1 MQLNNGSIAFDNQQL
16 NSQTQRVEENQGS
29 LLSNLLSI
37 IFSEQ
42 NLIALVIF
50 LIGYFVGRRK
60 RNKPLKND
68 EVQIQNEELQNK
80 IFNSDSSQQGVTST
94 KQTFNIEQNR
104 SDFTGLNF
112 DQNSFSQRGVIESR
126 KYSNQSGGNYNE
138 DISSANSDI
147 SFQNNEN
154 QVKNTHKNSY
164 LEDHF
169 EDNNLSSQGK
179 SAVKN
184 ESQVSN
190 ENSKQLIQ
198 QSQQIKFGS
207 DNQSSENQYKHY
219 QGELALVPFKQNGNS
234 NYYNNNIHNM
244 QNQLM
249 IDNGSCSDN
258 KSSSQAQQP
267 LQRKLLNDIG
277 SALVKKKARHNKM
290 YGLSEESEEELLFE
304 QCTFKNPPL
313 RKKADFKIEFEQDD
327 AKGVYRK
334 IETHQV
340 ITDYVQTKEIHKEIE
355 EIKQTFSSQFQ
366 IKENQNVNG
375 FKMSL
380 VKQNLQVIPM
390 LEKMKSQSISEIN
403 NLNDS
408 AQRGQFNS
416 YEKEQQL
423 ALYMKSPFEVE
434 TRISPL
440 YEQSHIKQYL
450 DNGKF
455 NKFFRVID
463 ELGRGGFGRVYK
475 VQSMVEE
482 KIYAIKK
489 IAVPYD
495 GFSNPKE
502 HKYFREVKS
511 IMSLN
516 HINIVRYHTSW
527 WENCDDEMVNQVN
540 EFLQTNNNLY
550 SDDNSPSVSEAYQK
564 NKSDYNRSYALS
576 KQTNQTQSY
585 VLSYNN
591 DNLSCIEWE
600 QSENE
605 NQNPNISNNDGIK
618 KKLDDSQTIN
628 EYREQN
634 KSHKTF
640 NFTKEPSQLLT
651 LYIQLEYCSGKT
663 LRNYLDEQTHGLDS
677 KEAFQIF
684 SQMLEGV
691 NYLHKNQ
698 IIHRDLKQII
708 YLLLYFQFK
717 QQKIQNRPSNIL
729 FENKIAKIAD
739 FGLSIQ
745 QELGLINANQELP
758 SQKNIDG
765 QDISVAHT
773 GNVGTPFYMPPE
785 QQDKSGKY
793 NEKIDVYSLGIIL
806 LEIIHKMDTY
816 HEKLEIVKK
825 LKGSQELPKN
835 LQKTQKYACELII
848 QMTSLKP
855 QNRPSIEQI
864 LQGKTYMQWKKKAL
878 NLDKVY

>member
-1 MQLNNGSIAFDNQQL
+1 MQLSNGSIIFDNQQL
-16 NSQTQRVEENQGS
+16 NPQTQQAEENQSS

-60 RNKPLKND
+60 RNKPLKKVD
-68 EVQIQNEELQNK
+68 SQIQNEELQNK
-80 IFNSDSSQQGVTST
+80 IFISDSSQQGVAQK
-94 KQTFNIEQNR
+94 KQISNYDQNRR
-104 SDFTGLNF
+104 SDFTDLDF
-112 DQNSFSQRGVIESR
+112 SQNSFSQRGVIESR
-126 KYSNQSGGNYNE
+126 KYSNQSAGNYNE
-138 DISSANSDI
+138 EISSANSDI

-169 EDNNLSSQGK
+169 EENNLSSQDQGQ
-179 SAVKN
+179 VKN
-184 ESQVSN
+184 ESPASN
-190 ENSKQLIQ
+190 ENSQQITQ
-198 QSQQIKFGS
+198 QSQQMKFQEGS
-207 DNQSSENQYKHY
+207 DNQSIENKNKPYK
-219 QGELALVPFKQNGNS
+219 GELALVPFKQNGNQ
-234 NYYNNNIHNM
+234 NYFNNNIHNM

-249 IDNGSCSDN
+249 IEDGSCSDK
-258 KSSSQAQQP
+258 KSSIQVQQP
-267 LQRKLLNDIG
+267 LQRKLFNEIG
-277 SALVKKKARHNKM
+277 NAMVKKKTRNNKIN
-290 YGLSEESEEELLFE
+290 GLSEESEEELLFE

-340 ITDYVQTKEIHKEIE
+340 ITDYIQTKEIHKEIE
-355 EIKQTFSSQFQ
+355 EVKQTFQKNLQ
-366 IKENQNVNG
+366 IKDNLNVNG

-380 VKQNLQVIPM
+380 VKQNLKVIPM
-390 LEKMKSQSISEIN
+390 FEKIKSQSISEIN

-408 AQRGQFNS
+408 GQRLQFNS

-423 ALYMKSPFEVE
+423 ALYTKSPFEVE

-475 VQSMVEE
+475 VQSLVEE

-550 SDDNSPSVSEAYQK
+550 SGDNSPSVSEAYKK
-564 NKSDYNRSYALS
+564 NKSDYKSYLQS
-576 KQTNQTQSY
+576 KQTNQTQSFAI
-585 VLSYNN
+585 SYNN
-591 DNLSCIEWE
+591 DNLSCFEWE

-605 NQNPNISNNDGIK
+605 NLNPNISNNDGTK
-618 KKLDDSQTIN
+618 NKLDDPQTIN

-698 IIHRDLKQII
+698 IIHRDLK
-708 YLLLYFQFK
+708 
-717 QQKIQNRPSNIL
+717 PSNIL

-745 QELGLINANQELP
+745 QELGLINANQELTL
-758 SQKNIDG
+758 QYNIDG
-765 QDISVAHT
+765 QDASVAHT

-835 LQKTQKYACELII
+835 LQKTQKYGCELII
-848 QMTSLKP
+848 SMTSLKP

-878 NLDKVY
+878 NLDKLY

>member
-1 MQLNNGSIAFDNQQL
+1 MQLNNGSIIFDNQQL
-16 NSQTQRVEENQGS
+16 NSQTQIAEENQGGG
-29 LLSNLLSI
+29 LLSSFLSI

-42 NLIALVIF
+42 NLIALAIF
-50 LIGYFVGRRK
+50 LVGYFVGRRK
-60 RNKPLKND
+60 RNKPLKKED
-68 EVQIQNEELQNK
+68 SQIQKEELQNQ
-80 IFNSDSSQQGVTST
+80 IFNSDTSQQGFAQA
-94 KQTFNIEQNR
+94 KQVFNDDQNR
-104 SDFTGLNF
+104 QNVNDLNF

-147 SFQNNEN
+147 SFQNSEN

-169 EDNNLSSQGK
+169 EDDNSSPQRQGVVK
-179 SAVKN
+179 SEIQATN
-184 ESQVSN
+184 Q
-190 ENSKQLIQ
+190 NSIQLTQQNKQM
-198 QSQQIKFGS
+198 KFQEGS
-207 DNQSSENQYKHY
+207 DNQSSENKEKSY
-219 QGELALVPFKQNGNS
+219 QGELALVPFKQNGNQ
-234 NYYNNNIHNM
+234 NYFHNI

-249 IDNGSCSDN
+249 IENGSCSDN
-258 KSSSQAQQP
+258 KNSNSVQQP
-267 LQRKLLNDIG
+267 FQTKLLSEIG
-277 SALVKKKARHNKM
+277 SALVKKKSRHNKM

-355 EIKQTFSSQFQ
+355 EIKQSFSNKFQ
-366 IKENQNVNG
+366 IKDNQNVNG

-390 LEKMKSQSISEIN
+390 LEKIKSQSISEIN
-403 NLNDS
+403 NVNDS
-408 AQRGQFNS
+408 GQRIQFNS

-423 ALYMKSPFEVE
+423 ALYTKSPFDVE
-434 TRISPL
+434 TKISPL
-440 YEQSHIKQYL
+440 FEQSHIKQYL

-455 NKFFRVID
+455 NKFFKVID

-550 SDDNSPSVSEAYQK
+550 SDDNSPSVSEAYLK
-564 NKSDYNRSYALS
+564 NKNDQKSYINS
-576 KQTNQTQSY
+576 KLTNQTHSY
-585 VLSYNN
+585 AISYNN

-605 NQNPNISNNDGIK
+605 NQNPNISIKDGTK

-698 IIHRDLKQII
+698 IIHRDLK
-708 YLLLYFQFK
+708 
-717 QQKIQNRPSNIL
+717 PSNIL

-745 QELGLINANQELP
+745 QELGLINPNQELT
-758 SQKNIDG
+758 SQYSIDG
-765 QDISVAHT
+765 QDVSVAHT

-806 LEIIHKMDTY
+806 LEMIHKMDTY

-835 LQKTQKYACELII
+835 LQKTQKHACELIVT
-848 QMTSLKP
+848 MTSLKP

-864 LQGKTYMQWKKKAL
+864 LQGKTYMLWKKKAL
-878 NLDKVY
+878 NLDKLY